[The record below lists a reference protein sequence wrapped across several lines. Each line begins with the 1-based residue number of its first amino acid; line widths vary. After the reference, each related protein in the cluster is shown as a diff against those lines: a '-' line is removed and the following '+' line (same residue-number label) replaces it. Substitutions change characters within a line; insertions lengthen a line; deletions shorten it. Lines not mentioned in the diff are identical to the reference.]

1 MVLSVVAA
9 TAIFAGPAA
18 AQSVSNSDRT
28 ISAQQVSPG
37 DTVQVTVEATI
48 GSASSGDNTLS
59 IDETFSPEFDDSAV
73 TDFQVN
79 GQSTLPVGSP
89 SDGSFMTVADERDYE
104 AGDTVTVTYEV
115 EVPNSASDG
124 DTFSIDGDVTID
136 GQSTQ
141 TTGPSTI
148 TVDTG
153 GAGPFAV
160 SNLNPVNPS
169 VEPDQDITVSADVTN
184 QGSDAGSTQVRFTVD
199 GTTVATQQTSNL
211 AAGASETVSFDVTA
225 PSAEGDYTHAIET
238 DDDTQ
243 SGTLT
248 VTTGADGVDIASGQR
263 TIVSA
268 QSQHFDQGDFDDPNI
283 QVLADGPA
291 TQTLRIDFDDF
302 RNVNENTDEVLID
315 FSQTLDAG
323 VEVTDLTVG
332 SGPIGTP
339 TDVEVDN
346 NIGEALIE
354 FDTAGTPSGVQTV
367 TLELQGDVS
376 NNFNS
381 RVNHRVEI
389 EGDRLGERYR
399 LVQRGA
405 TAIAYDDVNF
415 ALPFSEGQG
424 AELVDPIR
432 PDPSSGLGQYGAFF
446 VRQGEQLTF
455 QVENPNDR
463 VHIYEYVVEQQAD
476 GTDTIVRGS
485 QIDQVGTAPG
495 SLTNYDTSQ
504 LEANERYIIDFPDS
518 DEEEVAILDVN
529 PLNLNATFAKDE
541 FVENEEVQL
550 DVTSEDIG
558 GSAVSAFVANPR
570 FTEFY
575 VTPADQ
581 VGQGFLDGDG
591 DETFLF
597 NSTSDLDGLDDYA
610 ALVEHNPSEVR
621 ATSGVTS
628 VVEAPD
634 ERVTIASP
642 LVEDDSFARGDIVP
656 IQLEF
661 ENTDTGTLTIGDRT
675 DPQNFEIHVTVRDTD
690 GDGTATILWNTF
702 QAGDGAYTSTVQDE
716 VQNGGSIP
724 EGESCEARG
733 LAVDECDEI
742 IGSDDDRNHGIFVPP
757 GETGTSLVG
766 PDGNEVV
773 AHGPSLDIEGG
784 STGGAVIFPQN
795 YDLVSTSGDDNYKA
809 EDQFTNDVKVVRL
822 QEGVGDGID
831 LWTAPGLGENEIDPE
846 FASDV
851 TDAID
856 DGIITPADG
865 AIADRDFM
873 VLQVQVT
880 GLEGIMHEAV
890 LQDPDLDTEDFL
902 DREEDHLVT
911 EEFFAAQNLTTRDG
925 SSDLLEFFVRT
936 QETRDSVENRTA
948 PNKALD
954 PVTLDIQDATSG
966 VVAGADSS
974 GNLNQFF
981 IPINLENGNDLV
993 TSELWLPSV
1002 PENSTVDEAIA
1013 NGEALF
1019 STGEAELRPG
1029 LEFDSTFVL
1038 DPSNADQVE
1047 VIQNDP
1053 LANGF
1058 EDAVSGWNYVRGEAF
1073 VEGADPILVVPQEDG
1088 IEISGSTSVA
1098 AGTNLTISLQTA
1110 PAEDPPF
1117 FKLNPAV
1124 FPEYQEG
1131 ANNLNTWSITE
1142 DFADF
1147 DVGTSFEMKIRRTG
1161 AAGQLTY
1168 FTTPAGADPAPV
1180 PGAIGQVREVQEFTF
1195 SDQDSG
1201 GQSVVIDSFQAPYD
1215 SIIQIQDSSGNV
1227 LGTSDVIASSDSPR
1241 SRIAVSLDE
1250 DITENQEL
1258 TAVAQVAGGIDY
1270 PNGERTAQITV
1281 EELDEAE
1288 FQVNS
1293 IDPEEASIDAPAEVT
1308 VTAEIENVGD
1318 LEGTQD
1324 VLLTAGGAE
1333 LDSTEVTLGGGESTS
1348 VDLTVSADALEY
1360 GTTYF
1365 HTVETDDDSLRGAL
1379 QVAEEV
1385 TPTPTVT
1392 PTETA
1397 TPMDTD
1403 TPADS
1408 DDSAGFGIV
1417 VALLAF
1423 LGAALLAARRR
1434 YDS

>member
-1 MVLSVVAA
+1 MVLSVVAVTA
-9 TAIFAGPAA
+9 TFAGPAA
-18 AQSVSNSDRT
+18 AQSVSTSDRT
-28 ISAQQVSPG
+28 VSAQTVNPG
-37 DTVQVTVEATI
+37 DTVQVEVEATI
-48 GSASSGDNTLS
+48 GSAGSDFSL
-59 IDETFSPEFDDSAV
+59 EEAFSPNFADVSLQSV
-73 TDFQVN
+73 TVN
-79 GQSTLPVGSP
+79 GQSTFPDAQAVGDDLLFLAIQ
-89 SDGSFMTVADERDYE
+89 DGNFQS
-104 AGDTVTVTYEV
+104 GDTVTATYEV
-115 EVPNSASDG
+115 QVPNSATNG
-124 DTFSIDGDVTID
+124 QTFTID
-136 GQSTQ
+136 GEADLDGQTTQ
-141 TTGPSTI
+141 TTGPDTI
-148 TVDTG
+148 SVDTG

-160 SNLNPVNPS
+160 SNLSPVNPS
-169 VEPDQDITVSADVTN
+169 VQPGQQITVSADVTN
-184 QGSDAGSTQVRFTVD
+184 QGSDASSTQVRFTVD

-211 AAGASETVSFDVTA
+211 APGASETVSFDVTA

-238 DDDTQ
+238 NDDQQ

-248 VTTGADGVDIASGQR
+248 VTTGADGVDIPTAQK

-268 QSQHFDQGDFDDPNI
+268 QSQHFDEADFVGSNI
-283 QVLADGPA
+283 QNLENGPA
-291 TQTLRIDFDDF
+291 TQTLQIDFEDF
-302 RNVNENTDEVLID
+302 RNVDENTDEILID
-315 FSQTLDAG
+315 FSETLDAG
-323 VEVTDLTVG
+323 VEVTDVTVG

-346 NIGEALIE
+346 NIGEVSID
-354 FDTAGTPSGVQTV
+354 FDTAGTPTGVQTV
-367 TLELQGDVS
+367 TLELQGAVE

-381 RVNHRVEI
+381 RVDHRIEI

-399 LVQRGA
+399 LLQRGA
-405 TAIAYDDVNF
+405 TAISYEDENF
-415 ALPFSEGQG
+415 QLPFSQGQG
-424 AELVDPIR
+424 AELVDPVR
-432 PDPSSGLGQYGAFF
+432 PDPTSGLGQFGAFF
-446 VRQGEQLTF
+446 VRQGEQITF
-455 QVENPNDR
+455 QVENPTDR
-463 VHIYEYVVEQQAD
+463 VHIFEYNIEQQAD

-504 LEANERYIIDFPDS
+504 LEANERYIVDFVDS
-518 DEEEVAILDVN
+518 SQGSVAILDVN
-529 PLNLNATFAKDE
+529 PLDLNATFAKDE
-541 FVENEEVQL
+541 FIETEEVQL

-570 FTEFY
+570 FSEIY

-581 VGQGFLDGDG
+581 EGQGFLDGDG

-597 NSTSDLDGLDDYA
+597 NSTSDLDGIDDYT

-621 ATSGVTS
+621 AVSGVTS

-716 VQNGGSIP
+716 VQNGGP
-724 EGESCEARG
+724 LAEGDSCEARG
-733 LAVDECDEI
+733 LSVDNCDEI

-757 GETGTSLVG
+757 SETGTSLVG

-784 STGGAVIFPQN
+784 STGGAVIYPQN
-795 YDLVSTSGDDNYKA
+795 YDLVTTSGDDNYKA
-809 EDQFTNDVKVVRL
+809 EDQFTNDVKVVRI

-865 AIADRDFM
+865 AIASRDFM

-911 EEFFAAQNLTTRDG
+911 DEFFAAQNLSTRGG

-966 VVAGADSS
+966 VVAGSDSS

-981 IPINLENGNDLV
+981 IPINLQNGNDLV
-993 TSELWLPSV
+993 TSELWLPSTG
-1002 PENSTVDEAIA
+1002 NLTVDEAIDQ
-1013 NGEALF
+1013 GVALF

-1029 LEFDSTFVL
+1029 LEFSSTFVL

-1073 VEGADPILVVPQEDG
+1073 VEDADPILVVPQEDG
-1088 IEISGSTSVA
+1088 VEISGTTSVA

-1147 DVGTSFEMKIRRTG
+1147 DVGTSFELKIRRTG

-1180 PGAIGQVREVQEFTF
+1180 PGAIGEVREVQEFTF

-1201 GQSVVIDSFQAPYD
+1201 GQSVVIDSLQAPYD

-1227 LGTSDVIASSDSPR
+1227 LGTSEVIEAGEEPATN
-1241 SRIAVSLDE
+1241 IPVSLDPAV
-1250 DITENQEL
+1250 TENQEL
-1258 TAVAQVAGGIDY
+1258 TAVALVAGGIEY
-1270 PNGERTAQITV
+1270 PDGQRTAQITV

-1348 VDLTVSADALEY
+1348 VDLTVPADALEF

-1379 QVAEEV
+1379 QVAEEE

-1397 TPMDTD
+1397 TPDMGTE
-1403 TPADS
+1403 TPADG